1 MIRPK
6 AERLAVPVI
15 FPLGKNDT
23 TVTGIDDIAVYIVPI
38 HKLTTPAV
46 YPFSHFCSLFWG
58 ELPHRTF
65 IIVHFGRKYS

>member
-23 TVTGIDDIAVYIVPI
+23 TVTGIDDIAVCIVPI

-46 YPFSHFCSLFWG
+46 YPFLFS
-58 ELPHRTF
+58 F
-65 IIVHFGRKYS
+65 FGGNFPTAPLL